1 VSLNIELMAEYEAVK
16 EVKKE
21 ERKKEHQIEW
31 QEPIQFDDY
40 MLPPFPVD
48 VFPKWLRNYVE
59 GVAESTQTPIDAP
72 GMAAISVLS
81 TALTKRFYV
90 RITGEWSESLN
101 TYTILALPPGNR
113 KSSVFKALLEPIMHY
128 EKNERERLAKEVSEQ
143 KAKLK
148 AKQKRLEHL
157 EKEYAKN
164 GNPTT
169 LNEIY
174 ALTNEIE
181 GQIILSLPR
190 FITEDVTPEKLAD
203 LMAEN
208 NEKMALL
215 SAEGGGIFSIMAGR
229 YSSDGKANLEIF
241 LKGFSG
247 DYCAVD
253 RIGRATI
260 ILIEPALTICLFLQP
275 HVVQSVPAS
284 FLERG
289 LMPRFLFSF
298 PRSLVGHR
306 KITPRVI
313 DAEVK
318 NQYLLNVKKLMYLK
332 ADEEVQLTLQNNARQ
347 AEEAF
352 RGEIEKMFL
361 DGGELA
367 EMKEWGSKL
376 SGQIIRLAGLLHVA
390 EHVQGL
396 RMDMPNIEEI
406 PKQIQAETII
416 KAQKL
421 AIYFI
426 EHAKAAYGCMG
437 ADQGTQDAKYLLEVI
452 KRQDKSVIE
461 YRVIQNLTRNRFKKA
476 MHLKATLLELEERG
490 FIYQTKDG
498 RKTLLEVNPH
508 LLDAQKS
515 THITHSSLQVPSER
529 GKHRGDDGY
538 TLVHNTHNSRR
549 DKSNVGNV
557 YKGVAGVPTSQGQ
570 NPQEIIQNV
579 GNVGE
584 NKGGENEDDEDL
596 II

>member
-1 VSLNIELMAEYEAVK
+1 MSINIELMAEYEAEK
-16 EVKKE
+16 EVKKAK
-21 ERKKEHQIEW
+21 RKKENQIEW

-48 VFPKWLRNYVE
+48 VFPRWLRNYVE

-90 RITGEWSESLN
+90 RLTGEWSESLN
-101 TYTILALPPGNR
+101 TFTILALPPGNR

-128 EKNERERLAKEVSEQ
+128 EKEERERLPKEISEQ

-157 EKEYAKN
+157 EKEYAKD
-164 GNPTT
+164 GNPSM

-253 RIGRATI
+253 RIGRAAI
-260 ILIEPALTICLFLQP
+260 ILNEPALTICLFLQP
-275 HVVQSVPAS
+275 HVVQGVPAS

-306 KITPRVI
+306 KITTRVI
-313 DAEVK
+313 EAEVK
-318 NQYLLNVKKLMYLK
+318 NQYLLNTKKLLYLK
-332 ADEEVQLTLQNNARQ
+332 ATEEVPLILHNNARQ

-390 EHVQGL
+390 EHVVHAL
-396 RMDMPNIEEI
+396 PMDVPNIEGI

-416 KAQKL
+416 KAQLL
-421 AIYFI
+421 ARYFI

-452 KRQDKSVIE
+452 KRQEMPVIE
-461 YRVIQNLTRNRFKKA
+461 YREIQNLTRKRFKKA
-476 MHLKATLLELEERG
+476 IHLKATLLELEERG

-498 RKTLLEVNPH
+498 RKTLLEVNPY
-508 LLDAQKS
+508 LFDTENSA
-515 THITHSSLQVPSER
+515 HITHNSLQIPSER
-529 GKHRGDDGY
+529 EKSRGDDQY
-538 TLVHNTHNSRR
+538 TVVHNTHNSIR

-557 YKGVAGVPTSQGQ
+557 YQCVPGVPTPRNQ
-570 NPQEIIQNV
+570 
-579 GNVGE
+579 
-584 NKGGENEDDEDL
+584 
-596 II
+596 

>member
-1 VSLNIELMAEYEAVK
+1 MSLNIKLMAEYEAVK

-21 ERKKEHQIEW
+21 ERKKEYQIEW

-48 VFPKWLRNYVE
+48 VFPKWLRIYVE

-90 RITGEWSESLN
+90 RLTGEWSESLN

-128 EKNERERLAKEVSEQ
+128 EKDERERLAKEVSEQ

-164 GNPTT
+164 GNPAT

-208 NEKMALL
+208 NERMALL

-318 NQYLLNVKKLMYLK
+318 NQYLLNVKKLLYLK
-332 ADEEVQLTLQNNARQ
+332 AEEEVQLTLHNNARQ

-376 SGQIIRLAGLLHVA
+376 SGQIIRLAGLLHIA

-452 KRQDKSVIE
+452 KRQAKPVIE
-461 YRVIQNLTRNRFKKA
+461 YRDIQNLTKKRFKKA
-476 MHLKATLLELEERG
+476 VHLQATLLELEERG
-490 FIYQTKDG
+490 FIYQPKDV
-498 RKTLLEVNPH
+498 RKKLLEVNPY

-515 THITHSSLQVPSER
+515 THITHSSLQIQSER
-529 GKHRGDDGY
+529 EKTRGDDGY
-538 TLVHNTHNSRR
+538 TSVHNTHNSRR

-557 YKGVAGVPTSQGQ
+557 YKCVPGTPT
-570 NPQEIIQNV
+570 PQKQETQEFTPNV
-579 GNVGE
+579 GNVGKNPRLE
-584 NKGGENEDDEDL
+584 NDDEDL
-596 II
+596 FI

>member
-1 VSLNIELMAEYEAVK
+1 MSLNIELMAEYEAVK
-16 EVKKE
+16 EVKKA

-48 VFPKWLRNYVE
+48 VFPKWLRHYVE

-81 TALTKRFYV
+81 TALTKLFYV
-90 RITGEWSESLN
+90 RLTGEWSESLN

-113 KSSVFKALLEPIMHY
+113 KSSVFKTLLEPIMHY
-128 EKNERERLAKEVSEQ
+128 EKEERERLAKEVSEQ

-148 AKQKRLEHL
+148 AKQKRLDHL
-157 EKEYAKN
+157 EKEYAKD
-164 GNPTT
+164 GNPAT
-169 LNEIY
+169 LNEIFD
-174 ALTNEIE
+174 LTNEIE
-181 GQIILSLPR
+181 EEKILSLPR

-229 YSSDGKANLEIF
+229 YSSDGKANIEIF

-253 RIGRATI
+253 RIGRAAI
-260 ILIEPALTICLFLQP
+260 ILNEPALTICLFLQP
-275 HVVQSVPAS
+275 HVVQGVPAI

-298 PRSLVGHR
+298 PHSLVGHR
-306 KITPRVI
+306 KITPQVI
-313 DAEVK
+313 EAEVK
-318 NQYLLNVKKLMYLK
+318 NEYLLNVKKLLYLK
-332 ADEEVQLTLQNNARQ
+332 AAEEVQLTLHNNGRQ

-390 EHVQGL
+390 EHVQAL
-396 RMDMPNIEEI
+396 PMDVPNIEGI

-416 KAQKL
+416 KAQQL
-421 AIYFI
+421 ARYFI
-426 EHAKAAYGCMG
+426 EHAKVAYGCMG
-437 ADQGTQDAKYLLEVI
+437 ADKGTQDAKYLLGLI
-452 KRQDKSVIE
+452 KRQNKPVIE
-461 YRVIQNLTRNRFKKA
+461 YREIQNLTRKRFIKA
-476 MHLKATLLELEERG
+476 VHLKTTLLELEERG
-490 FIYQTKDG
+490 YIHQKKDG
-498 RKTLLEVNPH
+498 RKKLLEVNPYI
-508 LLDAQKS
+508 LDTLKS
-515 THITHSSLQVPSER
+515 THITHNSPQTPSKRE
-529 GKHRGDDGY
+529 KPRGDAKY
-538 TLVHNTHNSRR
+538 TSLHNTHNSSR
-549 DKSNVGNV
+549 DKSKVGNV
-557 YKGVAGVPTSQGQ
+557 YQRVPEAPTPQ
-570 NPQEIIQNV
+570 NQKPQEITQNV
-579 GNVGE
+579 GNVGKYPGVE
-584 NKGGENEDDEDL
+584 GDEDL